1 MDKTLFLEYIKIDI
15 NDNDTMI
22 NIDDN
27 FNIFLNGLTLNNID
41 FQYIGFYEEK
51 TKDAYFYVN
60 HRNSITSTIIH
71 NAWQLFCNND
81 EIDVKI
87 YGKYCGNYSVRDDYE
102 TERKYFYKYLM
113 KMLVDKVFE
122 E

>member
-15 NDNDTMI
+15 NVDDTIMEV
-22 NIDDN
+22 NDN

-81 EIDVKI
+81 NINVKF
-87 YGKYCGNYSVRDDYE
+87 YWTHCGNYYERNDYE
-102 TERKYFYKYLM
+102 TDRKYLYKYLM
-113 KMLVDKVFE
+113 NMLVDKVFE